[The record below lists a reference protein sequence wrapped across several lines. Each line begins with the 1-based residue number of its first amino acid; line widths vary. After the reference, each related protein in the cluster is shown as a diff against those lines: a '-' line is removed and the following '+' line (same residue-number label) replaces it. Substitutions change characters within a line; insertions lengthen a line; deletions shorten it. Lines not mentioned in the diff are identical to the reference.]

1 LNSLIFIKKNKMKLQ
16 VVKPGQTGKGILIE
30 EDAGYLSPMETR
42 NIEIIKESKNFLDY
56 SKPFEFYAVLQ
67 KYNTPN
73 RNGRIYPERILKRE
87 ADNYKKL
94 IQKGTALSEL
104 NHPESSLID
113 LDRASHMITEVWW
126 EGPILMGKLRLLTSP
141 GFHERGI
148 VSTKGDMAANYLRQ
162 GVTLGI
168 SSRGV
173 GSLKKV
179 GDQNEVQDDFELI
192 CFDLVSSPSTPGA
205 YLFLNPDD
213 RFNFEEN
220 IEEEKKLRVEREVG
234 QSGNKSLDL
243 MKKLNDYLG
252 Y

>member
-1 LNSLIFIKKNKMKLQ
+1 MKILGPQ
-16 VVKPGQTGKGILIE
+16 DTGKGILVE
-30 EDAGYLSPMETR
+30 MDAGYISPNETH
-42 NIEIIKESKNFLDY
+42 NKNLLEQANKNMLDY

-73 RNGRIYPERILKRE
+73 RNGRVYPEKILKRE
-87 ADNYKKL
+87 AENYKKM
-94 IQKGTALSEL
+94 IAKGTALSEL

-113 LDRASHMITEVWW
+113 LDRVSHIINDVWW
-126 EGPILMGKLRLLTSP
+126 DGHILMGKLKLLTSP

-148 VSTKGDMAANYLRQ
+148 VSTKGDQAANLLRQ

-179 GDQNEVQDDFELI
+179 GEQNEVQGDFELI

-205 YLFLNPDD
+205 YLFTNVDD
-213 RFNFEEN
+213 RNKFEEN
-220 IEEEKKLRVEREVG
+220 LEEEKVSRTPEIGVSEKGMNR
-234 QSGNKSLDL
+234 SIDL
-243 MKKLNDYLG
+243 LKKLNHYLDK
-252 Y
+252 

>member
-1 LNSLIFIKKNKMKLQ
+1 MNLRIL
-16 VVKPGQTGKGILIE
+16 KPYESGKGILIE
-30 EDAGYLSPMETR
+30 QDAGYISPTTEHNKYIM
-42 NIEIIKESKNFLDY
+42 ESKDFLDY
-56 SKPFEFYAVLQ
+56 TKPFEFYAVLQ
-67 KYNTPN
+67 KYDTPN
-73 RNGRIYPERILKRE
+73 RNGRVYPERILKRE
-87 ADNYKKL
+87 SENYKKM
-94 IQKGTALSEL
+94 IKKGVSLSEL

-113 LDRASHMITEVWW
+113 LDRVSHIITDVWW
-126 EGPILMGKLRLLTSP
+126 DGPVLLGKLKLLTSP

-205 YLFLNPDD
+205 YLFLDPND
-213 RFNFEEN
+213 RMKFDEN
-220 IEEEKKLRVEREVG
+220 IEEEK
-234 QSGNKSLDL
+234 QSRKEKELESNNKSLDL

-252 Y
+252 NR

>member
-1 LNSLIFIKKNKMKLQ
+1 MSLKILNPNE
-16 VVKPGQTGKGILIE
+16 TGTGILIE
-30 EDAGYLSPMETR
+30 YDAGFVNPTTDTNKYIM
-42 NIEIIKESKNFLDY
+42 ESKNYLDH
-56 SKPFEFYAVLQ
+56 SQPFEFYAVLQ
-67 KYNTPN
+67 KYDTPN
-73 RNGRIYPERILKRE
+73 RNGRVYPERILKRE
-87 ADNYKKL
+87 SENYKKM
-94 IQKGTALSEL
+94 IEKGISLSEL

-113 LDRASHMITEVWW
+113 LDRVSHIITEVWW
-126 EGPILMGKLRLLTSP
+126 EGNTLMGKLKLLTSP

-179 GDQNEVQDDFELI
+179 GEQNEVQDDFELI

-205 YLFLNPDD
+205 YLFLNKEDKHK
-213 RFNFEEN
+213 FEEN
-220 IEEEKKLRVEREVG
+220 IEEEKRMSVERNVG

-252 Y
+252 NR

>member
-1 LNSLIFIKKNKMKLQ
+1 MQNYKILGPKE
-16 VVKPGQTGKGILIE
+16 TGKGILIE
-30 EDAGYLSPMETR
+30 MDAGYVSPTEKHNQTFLQ
-42 NIEIIKESKNFLDY
+42 ESRDFKDY

-87 ADNYKKL
+87 SENYIKNYIGKK
-94 IQKGTALSEL
+94 TALSEL

-113 LDRASHMITEVWW
+113 LDRVSHMITEMWW
-126 EGPILMGKLRLLTSP
+126 DGNVLLGKLLLLTSP

-148 VSTKGDMAANYLRQ
+148 VSTKGDQAANLLRL

-205 YLFLNPDD
+205 YLFTNPED
-213 RFNFEEN
+213 RSKYEEN
-220 IEEEKKLRVEREVG
+220 LDEEKQTQIARATGVDLN
-234 QSGNKSLDL
+234 SGNKSLDL
-243 MKKLNDYLG
+243 MKKLSHYLG
-252 Y
+252 K

>member
-1 LNSLIFIKKNKMKLQ
+1 MKILG
-16 VVKPGQTGKGILIE
+16 PNETGKGILIE
-30 EDAGYLSPMETR
+30 YDAGYINPRSGSNHYIMEGS
-42 NIEIIKESKNFLDY
+42 NNFMDH

-73 RNGRIYPERILKRE
+73 RNGRIYPEKILKRE
-87 ADNYKKL
+87 AENYKKM
-94 IQKGTALSEL
+94 IEKGTSLSEL

-113 LDRASHMITEVWW
+113 LDRASHIITDVWW
-126 EGPILMGKLRLLTSP
+126 DGPVLLGKLKLLTSP

-179 GDQNEVQDDFELI
+179 GEQNEVQDDFELI

-205 YLFLNPDD
+205 YLFLDKND
-213 RFNFEEN
+213 RHKFDEN
-220 IEEEKKLRVEREVG
+220 LEEEKRINTQRATGMESSSIDKT
-234 QSGNKSLDL
+234 
-243 MKKLNDYLG
+243 KKLMDKLSTFLDK
-252 Y
+252 